1 MENFDI
7 IYYINLEDRPDRNNS
22 IRNELTKMGVDMSKV
37 QRIDAIKNNVYGG
50 LGCSASHVK
59 CLEYFESSGF
69 QNCLILE
76 DDFVFKNEKDFTNN
90 MISNFFEQNVSWDV
104 LMLSGL
110 ENKIVSSKIVG
121 LNKAISIQTASGYA
135 VHRRFLPKLKTNF
148 IEGFLK
154 FKETLDYNKYAID
167 QYWKVLQPCSNWYIF
182 EKKIGYQRDD
192 YSSIEKKFTIYPDK
206 YDYDLKNYKGD
217 SFVIG
222 VVTCKMNYHL
232 AEQQFIKY
240 FNNIDKYPITYLK
253 IIGDE
258 NLDTQWLYNENEN
271 LLIIKCDDG
280 YLNLPNKV
288 FQFIK
293 ISKKIFRHFVGI
305 FKTDD
310 DIEIN
315 LNNLYNMLMKYKDID
330 YFGNYAGS
338 QRCKSN
344 YLMTKKNI
352 IEQYPLFGKYLVET
366 DFGHYCSGGGYY
378 LNQKAIKVI
387 LDNESYFPEFSKND
401 YKKYLYNNEYFKGL
415 NVFEDKSIGVILN
428 KNNIFPNQ
436 HDFDHRLYN
445 SCVKWN

>member
-37 QRIDAIKNNVYGG
+37 HRIDAIKNNVYGG

-59 CLEYFESSGF
+59 CLEYFESSEF

-76 DDFVFKNEKDFTNN
+76 DDFVFKNEKDITNN
-90 MISNFFEQNVSWDV
+90 MISNFFGQNVSWDV

-110 ENKIVSSKIVG
+110 ENQISPSKIEG
-121 LNKAISIQTASGYA
+121 LNKVISVQTASGYA
-135 VHRRFLPKLKTNF
+135 VHRRFLSKLKSNF
-148 IEGFLK
+148 IEGYLK

-167 QYWKVLQPCSNWYIF
+167 QYWKVLQPSSNWYIF
-182 EKKIGYQRDD
+182 ENKIGYQRDD

-206 YDYDLKNYKGD
+206 YDYNVKNYKSN

-232 AEQQFIKY
+232 AKQQYIKC
-240 FNNIDKYPITYLK
+240 FDNIDKYPITYLK

-280 YLNLPNKV
+280 YMNLPNKV

-293 ISKKIFRHFVGI
+293 ISKKIFRPFIGI

-315 LNNLYNMLMKYKDID
+315 LNNLYNMLMKYKDIE
-330 YFGNYAGS
+330 YFGNYAGCES
-338 QRCKSN
+338 SKSN
-344 YLMTKKNI
+344 YLMTKKKYNRTI
-352 IEQYPLFGKYLVET
+352 SIVWKISCRNRFWTLLFWGRILLESK
-366 DFGHYCSGGGYY
+366 S
-378 LNQKAIKVI
+378 NQ
-387 LDNESYFPEFSKND
+387 SRP
-401 YKKYLYNNEYFKGL
+401 
-415 NVFEDKSIGVILN
+415 
-428 KNNIFPNQ
+428 
-436 HDFDHRLYN
+436 
-445 SCVKWN
+445 